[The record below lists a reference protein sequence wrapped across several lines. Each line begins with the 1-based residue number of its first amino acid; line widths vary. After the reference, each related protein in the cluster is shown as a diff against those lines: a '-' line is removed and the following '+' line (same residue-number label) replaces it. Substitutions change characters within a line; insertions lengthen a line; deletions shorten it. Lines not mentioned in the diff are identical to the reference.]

1 MNEIKDTEIRF
12 IGDDHTYDGTRLPS
26 EVSRLPKLA
35 MASSEAEPKPL
46 PSNKAAPSSRT
57 HPKYLYIVVIVL
69 LLVVASIPFLSRCS
83 SILEQDSPVSEVRHE
98 DATPVVTDDIIEAQ
112 FEPETQPTDASSF
125 DQVLLVATDT
135 LQSACYV
142 RNVEVNGIPF
152 RVLLPSGA
160 TPELHIGRLDQR
172 DPTIVLA
179 LQAADIRKDNGQ
191 IVGACVHHGNPVS
204 KGLAKK
210 GFVAI
215 INGQITVGV
224 SDTSPLYERAV
235 QSDGD
240 FFRQYPL
247 VDRGQL
253 VENNPKNLSIRRG
266 LCQRQDETFAI
277 ESLVPISFHDF
288 SQALV
293 DMQVR
298 DAVYLVGSQ
307 YACGMMRDSTQTLT
321 TWGESK
327 YSRAKNISYLVWRA
341 K

>member
-1 MNEIKDTEIRF
+1 MIELKDNEIRF
-12 IGDDHTYDGTRLPS
+12 IGDEKSYDGTIPNHTPPEEMRQEQRFSPPPPDYHSSGGIGWSRILRLLLLII
-26 EVSRLPKLA
+26 VLIAAFLTYRLCV
-35 MASSEAEPKPL
+35 AEPDEGTL
-46 PSNKAAPSSRT
+46 SS
-57 HPKYLYIVVIVL
+57 IVL
-69 LLVVASIPFLSRCS
+69 SEEPSLTIP
-83 SILEQDSPVSEVRHE
+83 E
-98 DATPVVTDDIIEAQ
+98 DIIEGQ
-112 FEPETQPTDASSF
+112 FEPVAQTTDASLI
-125 DQVLLVATDT
+125 DQALLLDADAS
-135 LQSACYV
+135 QQAACVV
-142 RNVEVNGIPF
+142 REIEVNGIPF
-152 RVLLPSGA
+152 RVLLPMGA
-160 TPELHIGRLDQR
+160 VPELHIGPLNQR
-172 DPTIVLA
+172 DTTIILA

-215 INGQITVGV
+215 IDGRITIGV
-224 SDTSPLYERAV
+224 SDSSPYYERAV

-247 VDRGQL
+247 VDQGQI

-266 LCQRQDETFAI
+266 ICQRQDETFVI

-307 YACGMMRDSTQTLT
+307 YACGLMRDASRKLT
-321 TWGESK
+321 TWGEHR
-327 YSRAKNISYLVWRA
+327 YANRKNISYLVWRN
-341 K
+341 KP